1 MSHIEGL
8 FDIVKSNVTK
18 NIHRNVYPAIAP
30 TRPELSQAGKTILIT
45 GGGANLGLAIAQ
57 AFVHAVA
64 DTVIIVGR
72 RLDIL
77 EEARSHLEEEANVA
91 GTGTKIIAHACDVT
105 DRAQVDAL
113 WTELIEHLDIVVDVF
128 VTNAAKPAQPKT
140 ILETGTDDIRS
151 QLEVNASAPLYLTE
165 KLHSQLGK
173 KQKVSVP
180 MLH

>member
-30 TRPELSQAGKTILIT
+30 TKPELSQAGKAILIT

-57 AFVHAVA
+57 AFVRAAA

-72 RLDIL
+72 RLGVL

-91 GTGTKIIAHACDVT
+91 GTGTKIIARACDVT
-105 DRAQVDAL
+105 DRAQIDAL
-113 WTELIEHLDIVVDVF
+113 WKELNEGLEMVVDVF
-128 VTNAAKPAQPKT
+128 VANAAKLAQPKT
-140 ILETGTDDIRS
+140 ILEAGTDDIWS
-151 QLEVNASAPLYLTE
+151 QPEVNARAHLYLTE
-165 KLHSQLGK
+165 KLHSQPGK
-173 KQKVSVP
+173 KQK
-180 MLH
+180 

>member
-30 TRPELSQAGKTILIT
+30 TKPELSQAGKAILIT

-57 AFVHAVA
+57 AFVRAAA

-72 RLDIL
+72 RLGVL

-91 GTGTKIIAHACDVT
+91 GTGTKIIARACDVT
-105 DRAQVDAL
+105 DRAQIDAL
-113 WTELIEHLDIVVDVF
+113 WKELNEGLEMVVDVF
-128 VTNAAKPAQPKT
+128 VANAAKLAQPKT
-140 ILETGTDDIRS
+140 ILEAGTDDIWS
-151 QLEVNASAPLYLTE
+151 QPEVNARAHLYLTE
-165 KLHSQLGK
+165 KLHSQPGK
-173 KQKVSVP
+173 KQKVSAP